1 MIRDLTELNKLES
14 YLKAH
19 GYEYTREDE
28 VYLPREIEFTTVP
41 GEWFR
46 GAPKP
51 IDTHQIIAYENGR
64 RSWDVVCHAGSYGC
78 SLGLLEGMG
87 DIFGFDV
94 MGWLTADDVIQRIE
108 RTKK

>member
-1 MIRDLTELNKLES
+1 MTRDLTELNKLES

-19 GYEYTREDE
+19 EYEYTREDE
-28 VYLPREIEFTTVP
+28 VDLSREIKFTVTA
-41 GEWFR
+41 EWFR
-46 GAPKP
+46 GVPKP
-51 IDTHQIIAYENGR
+51 IDKHQIIVYENGR

-94 MGWLTADDVIQRIE
+94 MGWLTAEDVIQRIE
-108 RTKK
+108 RTRK